1 VGAIAPPAREA
12 FVRSGTA
19 RLYVRD
25 VGRGR
30 RVIVLHGGPDFDHA
44 YLLPELDALADSVR
58 LVYYDQRGRG
68 RSVDGTAHHEVTI
81 TSEVEDLEAVRR
93 SIGDTPVAVLGH
105 SWGGLLAM
113 EHAIRFPAGVS
124 HLILM
129 NTAPCS
135 HAGMQAV
142 RQELARRKTP
152 AQTRRMQELARSQEY
167 LAGDL
172 DADAE
177 YYRLHFA
184 SALRAPARL
193 EDLVRRLR
201 IGSTPEGVVRAR
213 EIEQRLYDQTWW
225 SESYD
230 LTPSL
235 RRVQVPVLV
244 LHGDHD
250 FIPVDIAAAIA
261 AAIPGAEL
269 RILPN
274 CGHFAYL
281 DQLDEVRRQVT
292 AFFADTGRHP

>member
-1 VGAIAPPAREA
+1 
-12 FVRSGTA
+12 
-19 RLYVRD
+19 VRD
-25 VGRGR
+25 VGSGR
-30 RVIVLHGGPDFDHA
+30 RVVVLHGGPDFDHA
-44 YLLPELDALADSVR
+44 YLLPELDALADSAR

-68 RSVDGTAHHEVTI
+68 RSFDSTAHHEVTM
-81 TSEVEDLEAVRR
+81 TSEVEDLDAVRR

-113 EHAIRFPAGVS
+113 EYAIRFPAGVS

-135 HAGMQAV
+135 HAGALAV

-152 AQTRRMQELARSQEY
+152 AQTRRMQELARSHEY

-184 SALRAPARL
+184 AALRGRDRL
-193 EDLVRRLR
+193 DDLIRRLR
-201 IGSTPEGVVRAR
+201 VGSSPEAVVRAR
-213 EIEQRLYDQTWW
+213 EIEQRLYDQTWS

-235 RRVQVPVLV
+235 RRVRMPTLV

-250 FIPVDIAAAIA
+250 FIPVDIAARIA
-261 AAIPGAEL
+261 AAIPAAEL

-274 CGHFAYL
+274 CGHFAFL
-281 DQLDEVRRQVT
+281 DRLDEVRRHVT
-292 AFFADTGRHP
+292 EFLADTGHSTPGGAPRQPW